1 MLTIVGNGPS
11 RLKYDLNEIGEW
23 WGCNRIYTDATPDLL
38 FAGDID
44 MRGLRSFMNRSIT
57 IITNCLWV
65 VSNG

>member
-44 MRGLRSFMNRSIT
+44 MRG
-57 IITNCLWV
+57 
-65 VSNG
+65 